1 MATEKP
7 PAVEWLVFEG
17 PTVFEGPDFANGTR
31 VKAHVRSGGVAA
43 V

>member
-7 PAVEWLVFEG
+7 PATAVFEG

>member
-1 MATEKP
+1 MATSRT
-7 PAVEWLVFEG
+7 VQVFGG

-43 V
+43 VV